1 MSRRLIVGWTAMAS
15 LAVALTAGGLH
26 LSTGSAE
33 AAVPLAGQTSG
44 AQTSKPASTQTAKPA
59 TQTAK
64 PSTPQTAKPTTPAAK
79 PLAPTSP
86 GAGPVIVVE
95 TEKGSFEF
103 ETYPKE
109 APRTVEHIV
118 ALVKRNNFY
127 NGQRFHRVVSNF
139 VVQWG
144 DPATRDMRRR
154 SEWGTG
160 GSGKPIGVAE
170 ISKTLKHKLGAVA
183 MGHAGDPARA
193 DSQMYVVTGPA
204 AHLDGGYT
212 IFGQVISGMDVVQ
225 RIKQDDLVKKMSIR
239 AETPA
244 AK

>member
-1 MSRRLIVGWTAMAS
+1 MTVAS
-15 LAVALTAGGLH
+15 LAVALTAGG
-26 LSTGSAE
+26 
-33 AAVPLAGQTSG
+33 
-44 AQTSKPASTQTAKPA
+44 AQTSKPASPQTAKPA
-59 TQTAK
+59 TPTAK
-64 PSTPQTAKPTTPAAK
+64 PSTPQTATPTTPAAK
-79 PLAPTSP
+79 PLTPTSP
-86 GAGPVIVVE
+86 GAGPVIVVD

-109 APRTVEHIV
+109 APKTVEHIV
-118 ALVKRNNFY
+118 ALVKRNFY
-127 NGQRFHRVVSNF
+127 NGQRFHRVSPNF

-144 DPATRDMRRR
+144 DPATRAMRRR
-154 SEWGTG
+154 AEWGPG

-225 RIKQDDLVKKMSIR
+225 KIKQDDLVKKMSVR

-244 AK
+244 PK